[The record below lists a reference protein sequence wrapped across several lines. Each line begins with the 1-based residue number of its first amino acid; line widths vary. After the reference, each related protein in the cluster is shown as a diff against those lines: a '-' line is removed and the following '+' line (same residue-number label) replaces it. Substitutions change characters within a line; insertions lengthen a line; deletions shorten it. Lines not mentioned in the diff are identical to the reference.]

1 MAIIGY
7 PSNSRTETA
16 PGRHLIGQRRLLR
29 GPGHIFTGCARFW
42 LFNSRRVPDYHAP
55 YPIMASNTRALRPTA
70 HTRAIPGPCSQLSTT
85 MAFFQIDSIQGS
97 RLLVPL
103 LLSLSHTQPTN
114 RSHTQPRTR
123 DHRSCDR
130 PTMSDRTTKLT
141 EKQCYPDTK
150 ALRTAVGEFFAHDS
164 RSFTASKNS
173 RGKQKTYFRSG
184 KEGGCEALLDYLY
197 Y

>member
-16 PGRHLIGQRRLLR
+16 PGRHLIDQRRLLR

-141 EKQCYPDTK
+141 ENSVTQTQRPCGPPWASSSHTT
-150 ALRTAVGEFFAHDS
+150 AARSPRARTVEES
-164 RSFTASKNS
+164 RRLTSAQG
-173 RGKQKTYFRSG
+173 R
-184 KEGGCEALLDYLY
+184 KEAARHY
-197 Y
+197 